1 MTRRLRRS
9 HLAVLAAFTAISLT
23 ILVAVILLT
32 QTDWGRRRVLAF
44 GLDQL
49 ASRVHGEVKVADI
62 RGNLLSGVRLENIEI
77 TDTAGR
83 PFLRADT
90 LAFRYSLTSLLRK
103 HLAFSDMHVV
113 NGIVVLDQP
122 PGEEWNYSRI
132 FPTGAPKPHR
142 GPGFGSW
149 IQIHNLQVRNSH
161 LVVRAAWTPRAELSG
176 AERERTITR
185 ALAPTNREWI
195 APINGGYQ
203 TISQFYR
210 VNGRFPFLRL
220 ADPDSVNRIIEIAEL
235 SMIALPFR
243 PPAVDVRDLAAL
255 LVVTDDSLLV
265 PRMRFVLAGT
275 RGRGRGA
282 YALNGRSAH
291 AELALARVSLA
302 DARFVDP
309 SLPDG
314 SGHLRLALNRHDGR
328 MRIVASNLDML
339 VEGGTFRGLADFQIG
354 RGTFRVGPSD
364 LRFANVD
371 TRLVKRY
378 INDAP
383 LEAPG
388 TLAGHVRLVGT
399 PAALRVDGNTSYTE
413 RGGPTSRVTAEGMVG
428 ERSGAFIAR
437 DLRLRFNPLY
447 LSLVRKYEPSVPY
460 RGTLVG
466 TTTLTG
472 NSRSGFAVVADL
484 IDTDARAGRSHILA
498 NGRIEPR
505 DGLTARNLRLR
516 FLPLQVALL
525 KQLEPEI
532 PYGGTLT
539 GTTTLTGSAR
549 RGFAVNADV
558 TLTDPQYGRSRIG
571 AIGRVMVADEL
582 IADRLRLRFMPAQ
595 TALARPFIDDLPYG
609 GTVSGTATVSGSER
623 RGFRIDADVT
633 HADPEFGRSRIA
645 ANGRFG
651 IRAGFTAN
659 DL

>member
-9 HLAVLAAFTAISLT
+9 HLAVLAGFTAIGVT

-103 HLAFSDMHVV
+103 HLAFSDMSVV

-176 AERERTITR
+176 AERARTITR

-220 ADPDSVNRIIEIAEL
+220 ADPDSVNRLIEIAEL

-291 AELALARVSLA
+291 VEVALVRAALA
-302 DARFVDP
+302 DARFIDP
-309 SLPDG
+309 TLPDG
-314 SGHLRLALNRHDGR
+314 GGHLRLALNRQDGR

-413 RGGPTSRVTAEGMVG
+413 RGRPNESRHSRRYGWRTRRCLHRTESPASIQSAAPLAGAQVRAERALSRHTGWYYDPNGKQQVRVCCG
-428 ERSGAFIAR
+428 RRFDRYGCEGRTIAYPGQWPHR
-437 DLRLRFNPLY
+437 AARWTHRAQPASAL
-447 LSLVRKYEPSVPY
+447 
-460 RGTLVG
+460 
-466 TTTLTG
+466 
-472 NSRSGFAVVADL
+472 FAVAGCAAEA
-484 IDTDARAGRSHILA
+484 ARA
-498 NGRIEPR
+498 
-505 DGLTARNLRLR
+505 RNT
-516 FLPLQVALL
+516 V
-525 KQLEPEI
+525 
-532 PYGGTLT
+532 
-539 GTTTLTGSAR
+539 R
-549 RGFAVNADV
+549 RHAHRHD
-558 TLTDPQYGRSRIG
+558 
-571 AIGRVMVADEL
+571 
-582 IADRLRLRFMPAQ
+582 
-595 TALARPFIDDLPYG
+595 
-609 GTVSGTATVSGSER
+609 
-623 RGFRIDADVT
+623 
-633 HADPEFGRSRIA
+633 HADWLGPARLCRECGCHSHRSAVRPLAHRRDWPSHGR
-645 ANGRFG
+645 G
-651 IRAGFTAN
+651 
-659 DL
+659 